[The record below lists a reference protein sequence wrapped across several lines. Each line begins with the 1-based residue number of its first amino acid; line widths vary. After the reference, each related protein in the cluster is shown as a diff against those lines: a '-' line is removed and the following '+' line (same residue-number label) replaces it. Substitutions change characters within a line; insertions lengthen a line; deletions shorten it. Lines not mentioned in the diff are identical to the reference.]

1 MLKRFLA
8 VGPALLVLGYG
19 LWVGPKY
26 DRYVLPAF
34 DGFIYDAMADGP
46 RVFTLAPWGYRILA
60 PWIVHLL
67 PVSSAA
73 VGFYWLSLVCLSATI
88 FVIGSWLQ
96 RLGFA
101 SGPAALGALALALSP
116 PLRELLNYQVLVDP
130 LALVIIALVLW
141 ELAVP
146 RILVLIAL
154 FAAGALTKEVCL
166 LLLFAIPLVLVPI
179 SGWKKGALQTSLIAG
194 PALSLA
200 LYLRATWGEART
212 VLDGPFLDVV
222 GARLQQSAGLLASTA
237 LLSGLAVAALLG
249 LIRESS
255 VPLRVQGVAMWFLTF
270 ATILLNP
277 YHFSLPDLPRLS
289 VFAWPALLPL
299 ALSGLGFAR
308 IREPGRAERF
318 PRLVSVTAVATLLIC
333 VSLVLVTDSFRHV
346 PEDAWNQPIAFLAR
360 NREGFKTAR
369 LLDEGGTFTFDA
381 MSGRFA
387 GPVRETFNLTEG
399 RRHRW
404 FLFDGFGPLASFE
417 SGVPQFQGK
426 AELLLPTLTPQP
438 ATMSI
443 ELEGPEGARVALS
456 VGGREIGSA
465 PADGAS
471 TTLSI
476 PQAALV
482 RGDNIVR
489 LTGPDG
495 LTLRLK
501 RFEVRLET
509 PGRR

>member
-73 VGFYWLSLVCLSATI
+73 VGFYWLSLVCLAATI

-130 LALVIIALVLW
+130 LALLIIALILW
-141 ELAVP
+141 ELTAP
-146 RILVLIAL
+146 RIMVLTAL
-154 FAAGALTKEVCL
+154 FGAGALTKEVCL
-166 LLLFAIPLVLVPI
+166 LPLFVLPLVLVPS
-179 SGWKKGALQTSLIAG
+179 SGWKRGALQTSVIGG
-194 PALSLA
+194 PALALA
-200 LYLRATWGEART
+200 LCLRATWGEARP

-237 LLSGLAVAALLG
+237 VLSGLAVAASAG
-249 LIRESS
+249 LVRESS
-255 VPLRVQGVAMWFLTF
+255 VPLRVQGIVMWFLTF
-270 ATILLNP
+270 TTIFLNP

-308 IREPGRAERF
+308 VMEPGRAERF
-318 PRLVSVTAVATLLIC
+318 PRFVSITAGATLLIC

-369 LLDEGGTFTFDA
+369 LLDEGGTFTFDP

-387 GPVRETFNLTEG
+387 GPVTERFNLTEG

-404 FLFDGFGPLASFE
+404 FLFDGFGPEASFE
-417 SGVPQFQGK
+417 AGVPEFQGK
-426 AELLLPTLTPQP
+426 AELLLPTLTPRP
-438 ATMSI
+438 VTMSI
-443 ELEGPEGARVALS
+443 AFEGPEGARVALS
-456 VGGREIGSA
+456 VGGREIGAA

-476 PQAALV
+476 PAAALV

-489 LTGPDG
+489 MTGPDRQG
-495 LTLRLK
+495 LRLK
-501 RFEVRLET
+501 RWEVRLEA
-509 PGRR
+509 PDRH